1 MTVDEV
7 LKGLDLCSTP
17 GGGCPN
23 ECPYNKF
30 DEYGEDCS
38 RMLKRDAM
46 SLIMQGEIAIKENA
60 SSNSINAANII
71 NTLTAVIKSQQ
82 DVIYKLICNTET

>member
-1 MTVDEV
+1 MTVDDV

-23 ECPYNKF
+23 EYPYNKF
-30 DEYGEDCS
+30 DECS
-38 RMLKRDAM
+38 RMLKRAAM
-46 SLIMQGEIAIKENA
+46 SLIMQGEIAKENA
-60 SSNSINAANII
+60 SSNSIDAANTI